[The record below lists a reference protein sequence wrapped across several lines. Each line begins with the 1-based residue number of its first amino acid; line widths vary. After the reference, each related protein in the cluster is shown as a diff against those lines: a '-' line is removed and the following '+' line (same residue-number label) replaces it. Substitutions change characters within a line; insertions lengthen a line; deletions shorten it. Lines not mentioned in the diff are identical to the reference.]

1 MEKKRIDVIAT
12 KESFHNLS
20 SFKDVEELNKTI
32 RTYRDTIR
40 MSIKRTDVQSK
51 LIALLEILKR
61 HSCKYVG
68 VSFLCKNSIADMMEV
83 SYKTVQRLMKK
94 LADLDMIKQVSM
106 KRKKDMLQTSNAIII
121 QPIVEEMSDK
131 VDTKS
136 PTKCPTIKTKP
147 VSLKQNIKDI
157 HIRKEDDFLSSE
169 NEKDFIDYRVPQ
181 SMRMKLA
188 TAFESNIINE
198 SFHNAINIAKKAAK
212 KCSLLADKDV
222 FNNILANAS
231 VALYSKTQEFEHNG
245 ILMKNP
251 IGYFTRTFKSMVYN
265 YVDSFRDI
273 HNIAQRK
280 ANANTG
286 SIFYNWLEV
295 DRSKE
300 PSTNTDTIDSSLVPG
315 VYYKIFKEEADEMG
329 VY

>member
-20 SFKDVEELNKTI
+20 SFKDVEELNKTV
-32 RTYRDTIR
+32 RAYRDTIR
-40 MSIKRTDVQSK
+40 MSIKRTDVKSK
-51 LIALLEILKR
+51 LITLLEILKR

-68 VSFLCKNSIADMMEV
+68 VSFLCKNRIAEKMEI

-94 LADLDMIKQVSM
+94 LVDLEMIKQVAM
-106 KRKKDMLQTSNAIII
+106 KRTKDMLQTSNAIII
-121 QPIVEEMSDK
+121 QPIVEEVSNK
-131 VDTKS
+131 VDTKI

-157 HIRKEDDFLSSE
+157 NKRKEYEIHSHE
-169 NEKDFIDYRVPQ
+169 NDNDFINYRVPQ

-188 TAFESNIINE
+188 TAFDSNVINE
-198 SFHNAINIAKKAAK
+198 SFSNALNIAKKAAK
-212 KCSLLADKDV
+212 KFSLLSDKDV

-231 VALYSKTQEFEHNG
+231 VALFSKTHEAEHNG
-245 ILMKNP
+245 TLMKNP

-280 ANANTG
+280 ANANTS
-286 SIFYNWLEV
+286 SIFYNWLE
-295 DRSKE
+295 DNGSKK
-300 PSTNTDTIDSSLVPG
+300 PSTDTIETLVPG
-315 VYYKIFKEEADEMG
+315 VYYKISKEEADEMG
-329 VY
+329 LY